1 MIYTVNTIETRPS
14 LWAPKPPL
22 YRPAPGARQASL
34 EVGRRLRQARR
45 MAGLTRQALGAAIG
59 VAPATVRAYEGG
71 KRMPPPRL
79 AAASLFLGVP
89 LSWFFRESD
98 APPDKG

>member
-1 MIYTVNTIETRPS
+1 MTYSLSAVETQPF
-14 LWAPKPPL
+14 LWAPKPPP
-22 YRPAPGARQASL
+22 YRPAPGARRASL

-59 VAPATVRAYEGG
+59 VAPATVRAYESG

-98 APPDKG
+98 APPDKD